1 VSETLEEFL
10 GVPVVKKIYD
20 WNRHCYTEVTSYSPG
35 SRRTQPIVRVPARKP
50 LTLANRLYFFLLW
63 YGPQTARQLAQILM
77 GNTKNKSL
85 VRIVTELSKDKERFA
100 VVGTR
105 EVKGMQRKLWG
116 VNNGDK
122 TIGHDRLGEN
132 ANEQEPAQQ
141 EGA

>member
-20 WNRHCYTEVTSYSPG
+20 WNRHCYTEVQSYSPG

-116 VNNGDK
+116 VNNAMPK
-122 TIGHDRLGEN
+122 VQSGHDSTGLT
-132 ANEQEPAQQ
+132 
-141 EGA
+141 

>member
-1 VSETLEEFL
+1 VCDDFL
-10 GVPVVKKIYD
+10 GRKEIKRLYD
-20 WNRHCYTEVTSYSPG
+20 PNRHCYYEAEVYTPG
-35 SRRTQPIVRVPARKP
+35 SRRTQPIVRVPASKP

-122 TIGHDRLGEN
+122 TVCGTDGTEGGRGIGHDRLGEKPG
-132 ANEQEPAQQ
+132 E
-141 EGA
+141 